1 MGETTFTTAL
11 GFFKQAESYITA
23 PALYGVW
30 IGFGVWAFISIV
42 HIVLSKTVK
51 NPRVRMFSVVAVCMV
66 VMLLTGVVLDT
77 VLDNK
82 ITEIQA
88 QYEGTGVVVNDY
100 KTQLSYYRTVSSNAL
115 KKNDTLNPYRAS
127 GFDEKRL

>member
-1 MGETTFTTAL
+1 
-11 GFFKQAESYITA
+11 
-23 PALYGVW
+23 
-30 IGFGVWAFISIV
+30 
-42 HIVLSKTVK
+42 
-51 NPRVRMFSVVAVCMV
+51 MFSVVAVCMV

-115 KKNDTLNPYRAS
+115 KKTIRSTLSR
-127 GFDEKRL
+127 KWI